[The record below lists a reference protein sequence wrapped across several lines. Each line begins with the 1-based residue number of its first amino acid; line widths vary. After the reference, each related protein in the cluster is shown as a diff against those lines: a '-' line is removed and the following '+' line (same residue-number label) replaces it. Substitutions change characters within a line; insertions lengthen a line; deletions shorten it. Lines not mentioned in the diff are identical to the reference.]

1 MHDASLV
8 DRLSDELAGTIFK
21 SDFRALCLTLLR
33 GQRAQDHAAAVD
45 EAEAEAAA
53 ERLHEAGEARWG
65 TSEEVFIEILAGA
78 SPRQAAAISRHY
90 ENKYDRSLAKAI
102 LAL

>member
-53 ERLHEAGEARWG
+53 ERLHPDPDPDPNPNSNPNLNPEPKPPPA
-65 TSEEVFIEILAGA
+65 
-78 SPRQAAAISRHY
+78 PP
-90 ENKYDRSLAKAI
+90 
-102 LAL
+102 

>member
-1 MHDASLV
+1 M
-8 DRLSDELAGTIFK
+8 T
-21 SDFRALCLTLLR
+21 LTLALTLDPNPSPN
-33 GQRAQDHAAAVD
+33 Q
-45 EAEAEAAA
+45 AAA

-102 LAL
+102 LTL

>member
-1 MHDASLV
+1 M
-8 DRLSDELAGTIFK
+8 I
-21 SDFRALCLTLLR
+21 LTLTLTLALPN
-33 GQRAQDHAAAVD
+33 Q
-45 EAEAEAAA
+45 AAA

-102 LAL
+102 RGEFAGSVRSP